1 MEKKYTAAIIG
12 AGALVGSGKKGGG
25 HQIGYTHAAA
35 YQGQPR
41 VKLVAVADI
50 NAENRHAFQQKFGVE
65 KGFADYRVML
75 GECRPDLV
83 SICTYVGLHHE
94 MIISAARAG
103 AKGIFCEKPFITSP
117 VALADVQR
125 QAQET
130 GVKITVAHIR
140 RHLPAFIRARELYQ
154 SGAVG
159 QPLMCIA
166 GIAGWDLSECGS
178 HWLDMFRFFHH
189 DRPVRWVFGQARV
202 RSLRGYGHA
211 MEDHAVAYFE
221 FDGGGKGIL
230 DGGMAMNGPWTMTL
244 VGTEGTIRIQ
254 REDTVVL
261 DTVAGR
267 KTETFPADGAY
278 IYIWRKMVSDLIDW
292 IEGGA
297 EPVTG
302 LTNMAQ
308 SAELNLAAYI
318 SALRGDRI
326 DLPLSGA
333 AAAIDQ
339 WPVELLAQR
348 NGLPRKNEGS
358 GRK

>member
-1 MEKKYTAAIIG
+1 
-12 AGALVGSGKKGGG
+12 
-25 HQIGYTHAAA
+25 
-35 YQGQPR
+35 
-41 VKLVAVADI
+41 
-50 NAENRHAFQQKFGVE
+50 
-65 KGFADYRVML
+65 
-75 GECRPDLV
+75 
-83 SICTYVGLHHE
+83 
-94 MIISAARAG
+94 
-103 AKGIFCEKPFITSP
+103 
-117 VALADVQR
+117 
-125 QAQET
+125 
-130 GVKITVAHIR
+130 
-140 RHLPAFIRARELYQ
+140 
-154 SGAVG
+154 
-159 QPLMCIA
+159 
-166 GIAGWDLSECGS
+166 
-178 HWLDMFRFFHH
+178 
-189 DRPVRWVFGQARV
+189 
-202 RSLRGYGHA
+202 
-211 MEDHAVAYFE
+211 
-221 FDGGGKGIL
+221 
-230 DGGMAMNGPWTMTL
+230 MNGPWTMTL

-261 DTVAGR
+261 DTVTGR

-278 IYIWRKMVSDLIDW
+278 IHIWGKMVSDLIDW

-302 LTNMAQ
+302 LTSMAQ